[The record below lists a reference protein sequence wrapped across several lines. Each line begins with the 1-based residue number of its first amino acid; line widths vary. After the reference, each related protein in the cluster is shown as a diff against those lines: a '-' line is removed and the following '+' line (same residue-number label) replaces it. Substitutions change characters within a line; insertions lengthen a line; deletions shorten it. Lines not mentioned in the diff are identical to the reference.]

1 MSLYS
6 ESIFPGF
13 YDAVVERSPI
23 TPHRAPFLTDARG
36 TVLELGA
43 GSGLNLRHYPPSI
56 SKLIAVDPSR
66 GMLKRLAPRTK
77 SLAFQVETI
86 ASDACPLPLP
96 DHSVDTVISFL
107 TLCSV
112 KDLPT
117 VLRECHRV
125 LRPDGRFLF
134 FEHGIH
140 PKPCI
145 AKWQHRFNPIQSRL
159 FAGCQLHI
167 NPANELEAA
176 GFTIQDLDNFQLTRE
191 FPTHGWIYRGTAI
204 PQA

>member
-1 MSLYS
+1 MSWYS
-6 ESIFPGF
+6 ESIFPTL
-13 YDAVVERSPI
+13 YDTVVERSPI
-23 TPHRAPFLTDARG
+23 TPHRAPFLANAYG
-36 TVLELGA
+36 TVLELGV
-43 GSGLNLRHYPPSI
+43 GSGLNLRHYPASI
-56 SKLIAVDPSR
+56 SKLIAIDPSH
-66 GMLKRLAPRTK
+66 GMLKRLTPRTK
-77 SLAFQVETI
+77 KVPYPVETI
-86 ASDACPLPLP
+86 PSNACPLPLP

-125 LRPDGRFLF
+125 LRTDGRFLF

-140 PKPCI
+140 PKSRI
-145 AKWQHRFNPIQSRL
+145 AQWQHRFNPIQRQL

-167 NPANELEAA
+167 NPVNELEAA
-176 GFTIQDLDNFQLTRE
+176 GFTVQHLDNFQLTRE

-204 PQA
+204 PKV